1 MDPQNNSDSIKV
13 LRCPN
18 CFGTVDFVPGK
29 QKIVCQFC
37 GCEFDIDQK
46 SDDGVTESVN
56 PVMSMFSNAD
66 TATTSDVTSDQSLTA
81 TSDVMPAQSTTI
93 TSGAT
98 SAQLSTTT
106 SVPSITT
113 PDTSTQLSTT
123 TPAASGT
130 ESTGISIS
138 PDTQPSSPIQ
148 GFDFTQFYEGVKQE
162 DSENLPIYYCK
173 SCGAEVIAANEE
185 ASLTC
190 PYCTNKIVLSNKVSG
205 KFRPDGIIPFKIP
218 QSELKKHLD
227 DFYKDKKLLP
237 RNFFSQSK
245 MEKVTGIY
253 VPFWLFSGTVGGDF
267 VYKGDKVKTSVSG
280 DYNVTETS
288 TYNVQRSGQ
297 VTFENIPLDAS
308 EKIDDALMDSVLP
321 YDFSEVKNFNYQYLA
336 GFAADRFDVPGKS
349 LQKRAEDRMI
359 NTTAKKATSSVRSEY
374 INVSMKNNYLKAV
387 NVKVKYILLP
397 VYLFS
402 IKHDGTKYEFSVNG
416 QTGKVVG
423 NLPIDK
429 KVCIW
434 YRLKKSL
441 IPAAVVALYF
451 ILSYFLG

>member
-1 MDPQNNSDSIKV
+1 
-13 LRCPN
+13 
-18 CFGTVDFVPGK
+18 
-29 QKIVCQFC
+29 
-37 GCEFDIDQK
+37 
-46 SDDGVTESVN
+46 
-56 PVMSMFSNAD
+56 
-66 TATTSDVTSDQSLTA
+66 
-81 TSDVMPAQSTTI
+81 
-93 TSGAT
+93 
-98 SAQLSTTT
+98 
-106 SVPSITT
+106 
-113 PDTSTQLSTT
+113 
-123 TPAASGT
+123 
-130 ESTGISIS
+130 
-138 PDTQPSSPIQ
+138 
-148 GFDFTQFYEGVKQE
+148 
-162 DSENLPIYYCK
+162 YCK

-267 VYKGDKVKTSVSG
+267 VYNGDKVKTSVSG

-374 INVSMKNNYLKAV
+374 SNVSMKNNYLKAV